1 MTCSDVSLTL
11 SRSDVSFTVPISYA
25 PLTVTCSDDSLTV
38 TYNDVSLT
46 VISSDAPLTVTCSS
60 KTHHL
65 FGENTEKSTSRCSL
79 DTISVRYSNIFPI
92 RFADN
97 FCISNCFLII
107 IWILNLIESRAD
119 LHLGQKCRS
128 ICIKSFRLFFILYC
142 LNK

>member
-1 MTCSDVSLTL
+1 MTCSDVSLTVTCSDVSLTL

-25 PLTVTCSDDSLTV
+25 PLTVTCSDD
-38 TYNDVSLT
+38 SLT

-107 IWILNLIESRAD
+107 IWILNLIESRVD